1 MWHSFVSSTDMMAN
15 RIVLGFVETS
25 WRYPFVTAGVLLVFL
40 LLIAMLWIEILR
52 KGIGVAHSSEARPI
66 RPRR

>member
-1 MWHSFVSSTDMMAN
+1 MWHSFVSSTDMLAN

-25 WRYPFVTAGVLLVFL
+25 SGFPVITAGVLLVL
-40 LLIAMLWIEILR
+40 LLLTGMLWVEVLR
-52 KGIGVAHSSEARPI
+52 KRVGGSGPDDAGPI